1 MPYLWAIF
9 TVIAAAA
16 QTLRNAMQREL
27 IGSLGTVGATH
38 VRFLFGFPVAVIFL
52 ELSQYATDT
61 IVVPTDP
68 VAWGWIVA
76 GAIAQIVATA
86 LMLATM
92 RLRSF
97 VVTTAYTKTEP
108 VQVAM
113 FAAVFLGERPDRLVL
128 SAILIATVGVLL
140 ISWPRGALAA
150 PGATDWRPAI
160 LGIVAGGCFA
170 LSAVGFRA
178 GILALH
184 SPSFVVA
191 ASTALATSL
200 AIQTALLSLYLI
212 VFDRTTFAAIWRAWP
227 ASLVA
232 GFMGAFASQFW
243 FLAFAIAN
251 AASVRTLA
259 LIEMLFAQIIS
270 RRMFKQS
277 TSRRELVGMAL
288 IAIGVISLL
297 NG

>member
-38 VRFLFGFPVAVIFL
+38 VRFLFGFPVAIIFL
-52 ELSQYATDT
+52 GLGQYATGT

-68 VAWGWIVA
+68 VAWGWIVV

-92 RLRSF
+92 RHRSF

-128 SAILIATVGVLL
+128 SAILIATTGVLL
-140 ISWPRGALAA
+140 ISWPRNALSA
-150 PGATDWRPAI
+150 PGATDWQPAI

-184 SPSFVVA
+184 SPSFLVA
-191 ASTALATSL
+191 ASTALTTSL

-212 VFDRTTFAAIWRAWP
+212 VFDRPTFVAICHAWP
-227 ASLVA
+227 ASLIA

-243 FLAFAIAN
+243 FLAFAIAS
-251 AASVRTLA
+251 AALVRTLA

-270 RRMFKQS
+270 RRMFNQS
-277 TSRRELVGMAL
+277 TSRRELVGMML
-288 IAIGVISLL
+288 IAIGVMLLL